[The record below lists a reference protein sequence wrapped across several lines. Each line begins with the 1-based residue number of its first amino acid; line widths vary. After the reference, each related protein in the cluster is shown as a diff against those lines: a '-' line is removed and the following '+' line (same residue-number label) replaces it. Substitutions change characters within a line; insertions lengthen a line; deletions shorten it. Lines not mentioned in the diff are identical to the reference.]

1 MGNYPLP
8 TCRRL
13 KGYAFDP
20 SLSLRLDTVAVNDM
34 YYEIPWE
41 EKLQPGPVG
50 TYLEVIDYDPS
61 IKKYYGSVD
70 LNDPRVLASNGL
82 EPSVSN
88 PLFHQQMV
96 YAVAMTTITNFERG
110 LGRKIIWAERKY
122 RDPADGNNIKDE
134 YVERL
139 RIYPH
144 ALREANA
151 YYSPNKKALLF
162 GYFNA
167 DPSDSGLQM
176 PNSLIFTCLS
186 HDIIAHEITHAILD
200 SLFPK
205 YNEPTNPD
213 VLAFHEAFSDIVA
226 LFQHF
231 SFPEVLK
238 HQIAKTRGDLSSQNL
253 LGQLAQEFGT
263 AVGSYGSLRDAIGHT
278 DPDTGEWKPSD
289 PDPLDYQNEMQ
300 PHKRGSILVAAVF
313 DAFLNIYHNRVSD
326 LFRIYTKG
334 SGVLGEGELHPDM
347 VNRLSSEAAK
357 ASQHVLNMCIRA
369 LDYCPP
375 VDLTFG
381 DYLRALI
388 TADKDLVQDDS
399 RSYRIAFIDAFRK
412 RGIYPE
418 NIRALSIESLIYDEI
433 DFHNIRENQTQWLL
447 EVIGRFLREYH
458 RDVMYPEEG
467 DKRDMRRRMYDM
479 AKDYITG
486 DDEDIMGLHERLI
499 VKFAGHSQFEKITG
513 LAFNQYFE
521 RYGINEKGYGSIPG
535 PAFQIENLRIVSRS
549 GPKDNHINHVV
560 FNLIQTANLKIK
572 NGDDFTYE
580 PGREFRF
587 RGGCTLIFDLDSNV
601 LRYSISKPILG
612 DQKDDD
618 GVYQLNMDRLKRQ
631 HQYQLEDRID
641 SMSAFDLN
649 FGFQDQ
655 NTFLE
660 PFAFLHNQDNQI

>member
-1 MGNYPLP
+1 MTNLYPVP
-8 TCRRL
+8 THRIL

-20 SLSLRLDTVAVNDM
+20 SLSLQLDTVAVNEMM
-34 YYEIPWE
+34 YVIPWE
-41 EKLQPGPVG
+41 EDLEPGPIGAYV
-50 TYLEVIDYDPS
+50 EVIDYDPS
-61 IKKYYGSVD
+61 IKKYYGSVN
-70 LNDPRVLASNGL
+70 LNDPRVLAANGL
-82 EPSVSN
+82 EPSISN

-96 YAVAMTTITNFERG
+96 YAVAMTTITNFERA
-110 LGRKIIWAERKY
+110 LGRKVIWAERKY
-122 RDPADGNNIKDE
+122 REGREIHDE

-167 DPSDSGLQM
+167 DPRDSSLQM
-176 PNSLIFTCLS
+176 PNALIFTCLS

-231 SFPEVLK
+231 SFPAVLK

-263 AVGSYGSLRDAIGHT
+263 AVGSYGSLRDAIGQT
-278 DPDTGEWKPSD
+278 DPDTGMWQPTI
-289 PDPLDYQNEMQ
+289 PDPLDYQNEIQ
-300 PHKRGSILVAAVF
+300 PHKRGSILVAAIF
-313 DAFLNIYHNRVSD
+313 DAFLNIYQNRVAD

-334 SGVLGEGELHPDM
+334 SGVLAEGALHPDM
-347 VNRLSSEAAK
+347 VNRLAGEAAK

-375 VDLTFG
+375 VDITFG
-381 DYLRALI
+381 DYLRAII
-388 TADKDLVQDDS
+388 TADRDLVQDDS
-399 RSYRIAFIDAFRK
+399 RAYRIAFVDAFRK

-418 NIRALSIESLIYDEI
+418 GIRALSIESLVFDEI
-433 DFHNIRENQTQWLL
+433 DLPGIGEDQTRDLL
-447 EVIGRFLREYH
+447 QIIGDFLREYH
-458 RDVMYPEEG
+458 RAVMYPSPS
-467 DKRDMRRRMYDM
+467 DPPDLRRRMYDL
-479 AKDYITG
+479 AKIYIAG
-486 DDEDIMGLHERLI
+486 DDEEIMGLHERLT
-499 VKFAGHSQFEKITG
+499 VKFAGHSKFENITG

-521 RYGINEKGYGSIPG
+521 RYGIRARGYLGMPG
-535 PAFQIENLRIVSRS
+535 PAFQIENLRIVSRT

-560 FNLIQTANLKIK
+560 FNLLQTANIKIT
-572 NGDDFTYE
+572 NSHDFSYA
-580 PGREFRF
+580 PGAGFRF
-587 RGGCTLIFDLDSNV
+587 RGGCTLIFDLDSNT
-601 LRYSISKPILG
+601 LKYSISKPILG
-612 DQKDDD
+612 EDTDEDQVRK
-618 GVYQLNMDRLKRQ
+618 LNIARLKRQ
-631 HQYQLEDRID
+631 YQYQQEDRLN
-641 SMSAFDLN
+641 SMSAFDLY
-649 FGFQDQ
+649 FGYQDQ